1 MKLIDHTP
9 FQNYKGEIALLDR
22 LKGTLKYGPS
32 WYPELQAQKTVVQLL
47 DRVLARGFILLRNC
61 TLPGS
66 EITIPLILI
75 GPPGIIVAYVTHLRG
90 TYLAKGDSWRVMR
103 GNTFQ
108 PAAVNLLTRVEGF
121 ARALKVFLER
131 QGAKRALSVE
141 AVLLAA
147 DPGLY
152 VDSQRSTVR
161 IVMSDA
167 LERWAT
173 GLLQSPPLLSPEHV
187 EQVAE
192 RIANPR
198 PSRRSAAP
206 ASQAPAQAEEA
217 SPQESLGSDAQLSRA
232 QAIFQAAE
240 KAEAFDPA
248 ELGFAFEEGKEFAFE
263 EGKELEIPRAITET
277 GPAVSL
283 PQRGA
288 GKRYLGMTVQ
298 QLVLLG
304 GLALVEICL
313 LVCLVAVLFLYPT

>member
-1 MKLIDHTP
+1 MKLIDQTP
-9 FQNYKGEIALLDR
+9 YQNYKGEIAFLDR

-32 WYPELQAQKTVVQLL
+32 WYPELQAQKTIVQLL
-47 DRVLARGFILLRNC
+47 DRILVRGFILLRNC

-90 TYLAKGDSWRVMR
+90 TYLAKGDSWRVLR

-141 AVLLAA
+141 PVLLAA

-152 VDSQRSTVR
+152 IDSQRSTVR
-161 IVMSDA
+161 VVMSDA
-167 LERWAT
+167 IERWAT
-173 GLLQSPPLLSPEHV
+173 SLLQAPPLLSPEHV

-192 RIANPR
+192 RISNPR
-198 PSRRSAAP
+198 PARRQAAP
-206 ASQAPAQAEEA
+206 AGEAPSAAMAPSLQSEPLDSAER
-217 SPQESLGSDAQLSRA
+217 SRA

-240 KAEAFDPA
+240 RAEAFDPA
-248 ELGFAFEEGKEFAFE
+248 DLGFAFAEDEEP
-263 EGKELEIPRAITET
+263 EIARNISET
-277 GPAVSL
+277 SPAVPL
-283 PQRGA
+283 AARPAGQR
-288 GKRYLGMTVQ
+288 YFGMTVQ
-298 QLVLLG
+298 QWVVLG
-304 GLALVEICL
+304 GLALVELCL
-313 LVCLVAVLFLYPT
+313 LLCVVGFLLFYPQ